1 MVTLY
6 LSQPLRKKLMK
17 LDELM
22 EALHS
27 ELGQK
32 LLERIRDPEVK
43 ASDLNVARQFL
54 KDNDITAIPT
64 DENVLKQLLDELP
77 FDEAQDLYQ

>member
-1 MVTLY
+1 
-6 LSQPLRKKLMK
+6 MK

-22 EALHS
+22 DALHS
-27 ELGQK
+27 ELGMK

-54 KDNDITAIPT
+54 KDNDITAIPA
-64 DENVLKQLLDELP
+64 DNNALAQLLEELP
-77 FDEAQDLYQ
+77 FNEQEDLIQ

>member
-1 MVTLY
+1 
-6 LSQPLRKKLMK
+6 MK
-17 LDELM
+17 LNELM
-22 EALHS
+22 EALHT

-54 KDNDITAIPT
+54 KDNDITAIPA
-64 DENVLKQLLDELP
+64 ESNVLAQLLEELP
-77 FDEAQDLYQ
+77 FDDESDRLQ

>member
-1 MVTLY
+1 
-6 LSQPLRKKLMK
+6 MK

-22 EALHS
+22 EALHT

-77 FDEAQDLYQ
+77 FDESQNLYQ

>member
-27 ELGQK
+27 ELGQT

-77 FDEAQDLYQ
+77 FDESQDLYQ